1 MSKKYRG
8 KTCVYCGAD
17 GKSDTRDHV
26 LARQF
31 VLERHRRNLPAV
43 PACRPCNVRKSA
55 LESELTSLL
64 PFAGRHSDALEH
76 LNTLVAGRFE
86 RNERLRTRIRDT
98 LTGRTITDLT
108 GRPMF
113 STMFVDR
120 DILDRWIGML
130 ALGFIAHHFGEVVV
144 NDVDLDVMLLPPQT
158 EKPFADLFAANARR
172 LPITRIGGEALTYQ
186 GAMAFEDPRVSIW
199 RFELFNGLL
208 IGGENFQV
216 RGTKFYVTTV
226 PKGHSTAS
234 LVGED
239 IANAATD

>member
-1 MSKKYRG
+1 MSKKYKG
-8 KTCVYCGAD
+8 KTCVYCGAE

-31 VLERHRRNLPAV
+31 VLERHRRNLPTV
-43 PACRPCNVRKSA
+43 PACRPCNVHKSA

-86 RNERLRTRIRDT
+86 RNERLRARIRNS
-98 LTGRTITDLT
+98 LTGHTITDLS

-113 STMFVDR
+113 STMLVDR
-120 DILDRWIGML
+120 DALDEWIGL
-130 ALGFIAHHFGEVVV
+130 VTLGLIAHHFGEIIV

-158 EKPFADLFAANARR
+158 EKPFADLFTANARK
-172 LPITRIGGEALTYQ
+172 LPVTRIGGEALTYQ
-186 GAMAFEDPRVSIW
+186 GSMAFDDPRVSIW

-208 IGGENFQV
+208 IGGQDFQV
-216 RGTKFYVTTV
+216 RATTFYISTV
-226 PKGHSTAS
+226 PKGHSITS
-234 LVGED
+234 MPDEELTEK
-239 IANAATD
+239 ATG